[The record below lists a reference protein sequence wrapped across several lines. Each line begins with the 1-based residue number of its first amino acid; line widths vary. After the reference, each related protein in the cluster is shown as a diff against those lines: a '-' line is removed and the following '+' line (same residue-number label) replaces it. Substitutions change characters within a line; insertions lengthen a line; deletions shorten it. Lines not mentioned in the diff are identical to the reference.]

1 VLLPFLNHPIFAIST
16 PNTSQFEIVRA
27 IPFNNTI
34 LSSLT
39 IDPISD
45 LVYVAGMPDYSY
57 NDSSISCLEHNTNSS
72 DMPCSVIYVLD
83 GGTGQIHDIIRLRSG
98 EIIHDMDI
106 NPDLGKIYAAGEF
119 NYLENNSEPIQYEDD
134 VVYIINQIS
143 FVNNTNQN
151 LSQPITAN
159 DIQRIRLYGEQEEG
173 KEGDM
178 SSIAVDTRVDT
189 IYAGIRYFQGG
200 REGVF
205 VINDN
210 SDSTYDTSIIGKKP
224 NTNTTKFIPLG
235 ETGPDQILVNDKT
248 NVIYVSLKNDNFVA
262 LIDNGSNNTAVVRD
276 KIILQ
281 KPRAMSINPSIER
294 LYVASGDSNWFNVID
309 MNTNKV
315 LSTNTQIA
323 YPIASVVNNV
333 TNQVYVAD
341 CHFCDNYDFTNGTSI
356 YELNS
361 TGSTINWKTYE
372 DVNLVE
378 NELEINPSINK
389 LYAIGTDQSEISNLY
404 VMDLH

>member
-1 VLLPFLNHPIFAIST
+1 MSKRLILLTFAVVLLVCFSYASITIST
-16 PNTSQFEIVRA
+16 SKSSYNNNNSNNNAIDSVEA

-45 LVYVAGMPDYSY
+45 LVYVTGTTDYSCSKE
-57 NDSSISCLEHNTNSS
+57 NMNPNNLSGFEF
-72 DMPCSVIYVLD
+72 PCSTIYILD
-83 GGTGQIHDIIRLRSG
+83 GSTGQINNSIRLRHG
-98 EIIHDMDI
+98 EIIHDI
-106 NPDLGKIYAAGEF
+106 SISPHWGKIYAVGEY
-119 NYLENNSEPIQYEDD
+119 NYLENNTAEPIQYEDD

-143 FVNNTNQN
+143 FANNTNQN
-151 LSQPITAN
+151 LSQPISPN

-205 VINDN
+205 VINNN
-210 SDSTYDTSIIGKKP
+210 SDSTYDTSIVGKKP

-248 NVIYVSLKNDNFVA
+248 NVVYVSLKNDNFVA
-262 LIDNGSNNTAVVRD
+262 LIDNGSNSNAAVRE

-281 KPRAMSINPSIER
+281 EPRAMSINPSIER

-315 LSTNTQIA
+315 LSTNTQIP
-323 YPIASVVNNV
+323 YPIGSIVNNI

-341 CHFCDNYDFTNGTSI
+341 CHLCDS
-356 YELNS
+356 L
-361 TGSTINWKTYE
+361 
-372 DVNLVE
+372 
-378 NELEINPSINK
+378 
-389 LYAIGTDQSEISNLY
+389 
-404 VMDLH
+404 